1 MSSVFRIVFIA
12 AIAGEVRLP
21 KNLFLFVYFK
31 RKDKL
36 LFQSLI
42 HTVQLLAEFAFYPY
56 YNTNSY
62 PSQLWKSKSGDTHRS
77 AHQQR
82 SPELPGKT
90 VLRAV
95 PRQFL
100 FALLAVLVAVGL
112 YFGLRNVVDSGEI
125 GWICVLAAFPFALC
139 GREGFVLPKSVQDA
153 IPIRRLWPDGIFQ
166 FGSKLSKTIRF
177 SDISG
182 TA

>member
-1 MSSVFRIVFIA
+1 MPSVFRIVFIA

-62 PSQLWKSKSGDTHRS
+62 PSQLWKSKSSSDERKTKGKKRKMSGGFPGIYSSKRNDNSQIVETEQKRMFW
-77 AHQQR
+77 Q
-82 SPELPGKT
+82 SP
-90 VLRAV
+90 
-95 PRQFL
+95 
-100 FALLAVLVAVGL
+100 
-112 YFGLRNVVDSGEI
+112 
-125 GWICVLAAFPFALC
+125 
-139 GREGFVLPKSVQDA
+139 
-153 IPIRRLWPDGIFQ
+153 
-166 FGSKLSKTIRF
+166 LS
-177 SDISG
+177 
-182 TA
+182 